1 MRLKVLGAYGAA
13 DATHNLTGYLLED
26 RIAVDAGTMTS
37 KLSLAQQSR
46 IESIF
51 ITHAHADHI
60 RDLPHLIV
68 NRFNVNAPPLNII
81 ASREVMERLT
91 GYVFNGEVWPDFEKI
106 LSPETGKP
114 AINYRAIVSGKR
126 TKIGDIYFTAVNV
139 NHSVPAAGVILEIA
153 GQAIVFTGDTSSTTQ
168 IWKKA
173 NSTDNVLAVV
183 TEASFPNDYQ
193 QLAFDSGHLTPET
206 LEKELPKIE
215 RDIPIY
221 ASHRKIPFDAKIE
234 SEIRNI
240 RDRRARVLVEKQYT
254 L

>member
-68 NRFNVNAPPLNII
+68 NRFNLNAPPLNII

-106 LSPETGKP
+106 VSPETGKP
-114 AINYRAIVSGKR
+114 AIHYRAVASGKR

-139 NHSVPAAGVILEIA
+139 DHSVPAAGVILEIA
-153 GQAIVFTGDTSSTTQ
+153 GQAITFTGDTSTTTQ
-168 IWKKA
+168 IWKKT
-173 NSTDNVLAVV
+173 NQTENYWPSSPRLHFRTTTSNWPSTVV
-183 TEASFPNDYQ
+183 ISRRR
-193 QLAFDSGHLTPET
+193 LWKRSSRRLSGTSLFTPAIAKFR
-206 LEKELPKIE
+206 LM
-215 RDIPIY
+215 
-221 ASHRKIPFDAKIE
+221 RK
-234 SEIRNI
+234 
-240 RDRRARVLVEKQYT
+240 
-254 L
+254 